1 MAWVMNLASSSYR
14 YAVDCGEAPPGPAAA
29 GLFGVRADEP
39 MNLWMWLAVPLMG
52 LVLGLFGAGG
62 GMLTVPILMY
72 GAGLPIKQAIA
83 VSLWIVA
90 AVSLITATHQ
100 RAWRVLQHKLLIF
113 FSVGG
118 LGGSVVGAWVG
129 TWIDPLI
136 QQGMFAVLLF
146 VVAWWLLRVKLHDSP
161 QDKPCHCS
169 LALVTGFGLGVVT
182 GLLGVGGGF
191 LMVPALVLLGV
202 SHLPTAVA
210 HSLVLIAAN
219 ATVSGFTYAGSVDLP
234 VKLMV
239 AMVLV
244 AAVGS
249 LIGSYLL
256 NRLPV
261 GRLQWLLSVVLV
273 VLGIVM
279 LGHLVVTA

>member
-1 MAWVMNLASSSYR
+1 
-14 YAVDCGEAPPGPAAA
+14 
-29 GLFGVRADEP
+29 
-39 MNLWMWLAVPLMG
+39 MWLAVPLMG

-72 GAGLPIKQAIA
+72 GAGMPIKQAIA

-90 AVSLITATHQ
+90 AVSLIAATHQ
-100 RAWRVLQHKLLIF
+100 RAWRVLQRKLLVY
-113 FSVGG
+113 FSLGG

-129 TWIDPLI
+129 TWIDPLV
-136 QQGMFAVLLF
+136 QQGLFAVLLF

-161 QDKPCHCS
+161 QDKPCRCG
-169 LALVTGFGLGVVT
+169 LAIITGFGLGVVT

-219 ATVSGFTYAGSVDLP
+219 ATVSGITYAGSVDLP
-234 VKLMV
+234 VKLMAGIV
-239 AMVLV
+239 VV

-249 LIGSYLL
+249 IIGSYLL
-256 NRLPV
+256 QRLPV
-261 GRLQWLLSVVLV
+261 GRLQWLLGVVLV
-273 VLGIVM
+273 VLGTVM
-279 LGHLVVTA
+279 LGHLVFTL

>member
-1 MAWVMNLASSSYR
+1 MS
-14 YAVDCGEAPPGPAAA
+14 
-29 GLFGVRADEP
+29 
-39 MNLWMWLAVPLMG
+39 LWMWLAVPLMG

-62 GMLTVPILMY
+62 GMLAVPILMY
-72 GAGLPIKQAIA
+72 GAGMPIKQAIA

-90 AVSLITATHQ
+90 AVSLIAAAHQ
-100 RAWRVLQHKLLIF
+100 RAWRVLQRRLLVF

-129 TWIDPLI
+129 TWIDPLV
-136 QQGMFAVLLF
+136 QQGLFAVLLF

-161 QDKPCHCS
+161 QDKPCHCT
-169 LALVTGFGLGVVT
+169 LAMITGFSLGVVT

-219 ATVSGFTYAGSVDLP
+219 ATVSAITYAGSVDLP

-239 AMVLV
+239 GIVVV

-249 LIGSYLL
+249 IIGSYLL
-256 NRLPV
+256 RRLPV
-261 GRLQWLLSVVLV
+261 ERLQWILSVVLV
-273 VLGIVM
+273 IIGGVM
-279 LGHLVVTA
+279 LGHLVVAL

>member
-1 MAWVMNLASSSYR
+1 MS
-14 YAVDCGEAPPGPAAA
+14 
-29 GLFGVRADEP
+29 
-39 MNLWMWLAVPLMG
+39 LWMWLTVPLMG

-90 AVSLITATHQ
+90 AVSLIAATHQ
-100 RAWRVLQHKLLIF
+100 RAWRVLQRKLLVF
-113 FSVGG
+113 FSLGG
-118 LGGSVVGAWVG
+118 LGGSIIGAWVG
-129 TWIDPLI
+129 TWIDPLV
-136 QQGMFAVLLF
+136 QQGLFSLLLF
-146 VVAWWLLRVKLHDSP
+146 VVAWWLLRVKFHDSP

-169 LALVTGFGLGVVT
+169 LAVLTGFGLGVVT

-219 ATVSGFTYAGSVDLP
+219 AVVSGITYAGKVDLP
-234 VKLMV
+234 LKLMIGI
-239 AMVLV
+239 VLV

-249 LIGSYLL
+249 MVGSHLL
-256 NRLPV
+256 QRLPV
-261 GRLQWLLSVVLV
+261 GRLQWVLSVVLV
-273 VLGIVM
+273 VLGVVM
-279 LGHLVVTA
+279 LGHLVVTL

>member
-1 MAWVMNLASSSYR
+1 
-14 YAVDCGEAPPGPAAA
+14 
-29 GLFGVRADEP
+29 
-39 MNLWMWLAVPLMG
+39 MNLWVWLAVPLMG

-72 GAGLPIKQAIA
+72 GAGLPIKQSIA

-90 AVSLITATHQ
+90 AVSLIAATHQ
-100 RAWRVLQHKLLIF
+100 RAWRVLQRKLLLF
-113 FSVGG
+113 FSLGG

-129 TWIDPLI
+129 TWINPLV
-136 QQGMFAVLLF
+136 QQALFAVLLF
-146 VVAWWLLRVKLHDSP
+146 VVAWWLLRVKLHDAP
-161 QDKPCHCS
+161 QDKPCHCG
-169 LALVTGFGLGVVT
+169 LAMITGFGLGVVT

-210 HSLVLIAAN
+210 HSLVLIAIN
-219 ATVSGFTYAGSVDLP
+219 ATVSGITYAGTVDLP
-234 VKLMV
+234 LKLMV
-239 AMVLV
+239 GVVVV

-249 LIGSYLL
+249 MIGSHLL
-256 NRLPV
+256 QRLPV

-273 VLGIVM
+273 VLGVVM
-279 LGHLVVTA
+279 LGHLVVSL

>member
-1 MAWVMNLASSSYR
+1 MN
-14 YAVDCGEAPPGPAAA
+14 
-29 GLFGVRADEP
+29 F
-39 MNLWMWLAVPLMG
+39 WMWLAVPLMG

-72 GAGLPIKQAIA
+72 GAGLPIKQAIV

-90 AVSLITATHQ
+90 AVSLIAATHQ
-100 RAWRVLQHKLLIF
+100 RAWRVLQRKLLVF
-113 FSVGG
+113 FSLGG

-129 TWIDPLI
+129 TWIDPLV
-136 QQGMFAVLLF
+136 QQGLFAILLF
-146 VVAWWLLRVKLHDSP
+146 IVAWWLLRVKLHDNR
-161 QDKPCHCS
+161 QDQPCHCG
-169 LALVTGFGLGVVT
+169 LAVVTGFGLGVVT

-219 ATVSGFTYAGSVDLP
+219 ATVSAVTYAGSVDLP
-234 VKLMV
+234 MKLMIGI
-239 AMVLV
+239 VLV

-249 LIGSYLL
+249 MIGSHLL
-256 NRLPV
+256 HRLPV
-261 GRLQWLLSVVLV
+261 GRLQWILSLVLV
-273 VLGIVM
+273 VLGGVM
-279 LGHLVVTA
+279 LGHLVVTL